1 MSEIM
6 LVNENDEP
14 IGVADKLEAHQKGLL
29 HRAFSI
35 FIYRKGLEGI
45 EVLLQK
51 RHSKKY
57 HSGGLWTNTCCSHP
71 LFNETIKEAAEKRL
85 KEEMGIVSDLFE
97 IGVFHYKADVG
108 NGLIENEIDHVF
120 MGELL
125 FSKIKPNPEEVEAM
139 TWMSVKQL
147 RNALKDNPKHYTAWL
162 EKALEIFVGHFHS
175 SGPLGHLLS

>member
-45 EVLLQK
+45 EILLQK

-71 LFNETIKEAAEKRL
+71 FI
-85 KEEMGIVSDLFE
+85 
-97 IGVFHYKADVG
+97 
-108 NGLIENEIDHVF
+108 
-120 MGELL
+120 
-125 FSKIKPNPEEVEAM
+125 
-139 TWMSVKQL
+139 
-147 RNALKDNPKHYTAWL
+147 
-162 EKALEIFVGHFHS
+162 
-175 SGPLGHLLS
+175 